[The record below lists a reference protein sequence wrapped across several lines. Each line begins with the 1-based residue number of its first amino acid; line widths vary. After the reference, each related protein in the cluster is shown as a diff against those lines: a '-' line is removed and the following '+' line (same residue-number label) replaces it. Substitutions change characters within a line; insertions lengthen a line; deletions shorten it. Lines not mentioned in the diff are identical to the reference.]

1 MTSLAYQKPFIA
13 RVDRAPATSISQTL
27 TQSALRSPMASQ
39 LKPIPSMLN
48 KPHVPPIQQ
57 NFVRNSGDNPIRLPK
72 LATPGRNRSVS
83 STVEY
88 FSPVRPN
95 IGGGGAAPLSVRNQ
109 GPKAVITEAQ
119 KFVTIQPNIVDG
131 PAMRN
136 KTAFELSRFI
146 DKRLTDVAKSNIKYY
161 NRQQAMP
168 GDGADDP
175 MNLAD
180 DQQGKMLRARL
191 FNKGNGRK
199 EIITNKT
206 NFRDIENPFAD
217 YSFTL

>member
-1 MTSLAYQKPFIA
+1 
-13 RVDRAPATSISQTL
+13 
-27 TQSALRSPMASQ
+27 
-39 LKPIPSMLN
+39 MLN

-57 NFVRNSGDNPIRLPK
+57 NFVRNSGDGPIKLPK

-83 STVEY
+83 NTADY

-95 IGGGGAAPLSVRNQ
+95 VGGPLSVRNQ

-119 KFVTIQPNIVDG
+119 KYITIQPNIVDG
-131 PAMRN
+131 PSYRN

-161 NRQQAMP
+161 NRQQALP
-168 GDGADDP
+168 GIEEGD
-175 MNLAD
+175 MTNLAD
-180 DQQGKMLRARL
+180 DQQGKQLRARL
-191 FNKGNGRK
+191 FNSNGRK

-217 YSFTL
+217 YSFTLQTIKKEKHAQWK

>member
-1 MTSLAYQKPFIA
+1 
-13 RVDRAPATSISQTL
+13 
-27 TQSALRSPMASQ
+27 
-39 LKPIPSMLN
+39 
-48 KPHVPPIQQ
+48 
-57 NFVRNSGDNPIRLPK
+57 
-72 LATPGRNRSVS
+72 
-83 STVEY
+83 
-88 FSPVRPN
+88 
-95 IGGGGAAPLSVRNQ
+95 
-109 GPKAVITEAQ
+109 
-119 KFVTIQPNIVDG
+119 
-131 PAMRN
+131 MRN